1 MHDPFSYPLPPREK
15 AKKQRKIESKSLTYY
30 SYSFCYWNK
39 KQRKTNISTRGQK
52 IIIIVK
58 RVKSSAKNLKRFG
71 DFYKKKLDSSLRR
84 LKRLEIFLR
93 FLADDLAQ
101 KQQKNNLIDLC
112 QVHGI
117 NNLIAT
123 LQLHITMCLSSH
135 NYLGICIG
143 NCRGLKYVLFDI
155 VFIITCTNNS
165 YFEKWK
171 CIIFCQKA

>member
-1 MHDPFSYPLPPREK
+1 MP
-15 AKKQRKIESKSLTYY
+15 Q
-30 SYSFCYWNK
+30 
-39 KQRKTNISTRGQK
+39 KTKNI
-52 IIIIVK
+52 
-58 RVKSSAKNLKRFG
+58 F
-71 DFYKKKLDSSLRR
+71 
-84 LKRLEIFLR
+84 R
-93 FLADDLAQ
+93 FLADDLAK

-135 NYLGICIG
+135 NYLGTCIG

-165 YFEKWK
+165 YFEK
-171 CIIFCQKA
+171 